1 MGFQVDRVTH
11 RLCFGLKEI
20 ARWDLRLT
28 QSKGQVA
35 RENRPAW
42 VCGQVAPE
50 NRPGLSVCWQ
60 VARENRLIFFLK
72 KKQRKKKGGQVTYDN
87 ETIFF

>member
-11 RLCFGLKEI
+11 RLCFGLKEV

-35 RENRPAW
+35 RENRP
-42 VCGQVAPE
+42 C
-50 NRPGLSVCWQ
+50 LSVYGQ
-60 VARENRLIFFLK
+60 VARENRLIFF
-72 KKQRKKKGGQVTYDN
+72 KKKGRSSMITRP
-87 ETIFF
+87 FSFKK

>member
-20 ARWDLRLT
+20 TRWDLRLT
-28 QSKGQVA
+28 QSKRQVA

-42 VCGQVAPE
+42 VCEQVAPE
-50 NRPGLSVCWQ
+50 NRLGLSVCGQ
-60 VARENRLIFFLK
+60 VARENRPIFLK
-72 KKQRKKKGGQVTYDN
+72 KKKKRQVTHDN
-87 ETIFF
+87 ETISF